1 MSDSLALGV
10 ITYKPGANLAG
21 RLETALRSGYSVY
34 LFDNTPEE
42 PAVREFAAKNP
53 DRVVYAT
60 CGRNAGLGFGLAS
73 VCARAYY
80 DGHSA
85 LLFFDQDT
93 VFTPETL
100 GFIKD
105 FHGRR
110 PELEKHYSAV
120 VFNSKDSGAGRG
132 AEAPLIDV
140 RLAVNSGSLYYLR
153 NLRSLG
159 WHNINYFV
167 DCVDYEF
174 CMASYAKGF
183 KVAEYTATPGFDH
196 STEQADSTHNFFGRQ
211 KPMRAYPLS
220 RIRDSV
226 TATAKLLVTALATGN
241 LTYFRE
247 IGVATSKY
255 LVIQAYVRVALL
267 LGF

>member
-10 ITYKPGANLAG
+10 ITYKPGANLPD
-21 RLETALRSGYSVY
+21 RLEAALRAGYAVY

-42 PAVREFAAKNP
+42 PAVRGFAAKNP
-53 DRVVYAT
+53 GRVVYAT

-80 DGHSA
+80 DGHGA

-110 PELEKHYSAV
+110 PELEKDYSAV
-120 VFNSKDSGAGRG
+120 VFNSKEPGA
-132 AEAPLIDV
+132 ADEPLREV

-153 NLRSLG
+153 NLKRMG

-174 CMASYAKGF
+174 CMSSYAKGL

-196 STEQADSTHNFFGRQ
+196 SSEQADSVHNFFGRP
-211 KPMRAYPLS
+211 KAMRAYPLS
-220 RIRDSV
+220 RIWDSV

-241 LTYFRE
+241 LVYFRE

-255 LVIQAYVRVALL
+255 LAIQAYVRVALL
-267 LGF
+267 FGF